1 MNIEVK
7 IVDFGDAEQAEQLLY
22 LLNEYAL
29 DPMGGGAPLSE
40 HVRMNLACELAKRDF
55 ATSFIAYVDGKPA
68 GLVNCIEAFSSFAC
82 APLINVHDLVV
93 LSDFRGYGLSQM
105 LLEKVEAFAREKD
118 CCKITLEVLQG
129 NEIAR
134 NAYQKFGFAGYEL
147 NPKMGSALFWQKAL
161 T

>member
-7 IVDFGDAEQAEQLLY
+7 IVDFSDAEQAEQLLY

-40 HVRMNLACELAKRDF
+40 HVRENLAYELGKRDY

-68 GLVNCIEAFSSFAC
+68 GLANCMEAFSSFAC

-93 LSDFRGYGLSQM
+93 LSDFRGYGLSQK
-105 LLEKVEAFAREKD
+105 LLEKVEAFARDKD

-129 NEIAR
+129 NEVAR